1 MLTHLHGPVY
11 ASHRRPVV
19 FLAIRMQN
27 CAESNRR
34 TVTRTRVRDNKS
46 LLGLAARHHGKLFD
60 YPCAIWSRTC
70 ELDRHFVNSSRFFSL
85 SPHPRR
91 GTVVPTCN
99 ARAISSSDPPSGQR
113 IPSSRARGRR
123 SLLDAAGGGS
133 AGWGEVDRTA
143 HASRGLRRLRVR
155 PRTGKAIIKA

>member
-85 SPHPRR
+85 SP
-91 GTVVPTCN
+91 
-99 ARAISSSDPPSGQR
+99 PPSPRDGRPDMQR
-113 IPSSRARGRR
+113 ARHLVIRSSLGPANSVVASARTTKPIGRGGRRISWVGGGGSNGARVARTPPSSRA
-123 SLLDAAGGGS
+123 S
-133 AGWGEVDRTA
+133 ANRKSD
-143 HASRGLRRLRVR
+143 H
-155 PRTGKAIIKA
+155 